1 MPSNELENEL
11 RSTLARAAADF
22 KNPEQARQRLGQ
34 RNYHPRKRN
43 RRLAAGI
50 TAAAAAAALVL
61 GLGLGLSGVFGS
73 ASPASAHRTNP
84 VRLAAFSVV
93 SNHNGTLTLT
103 LHRGVP
109 FHPSALRR
117 LLARHGVP
125 ALVRVGSYCYSSP
138 PPHAPRAVQTHPR
151 LKGYPPGQT
160 PPKVTK
166 LVIKARALPV
176 GTEIGFGFFD
186 HNRVFIQN
194 IIYDHTHTCATSP
207 AGP

>member
-22 KNPEQARQRLGQ
+22 EDPGQARQRLLQ
-34 RNYHPRKRN
+34 RNYHPRTRN

-50 TAAAAAAALVL
+50 TAAAAGAALVL
-61 GLGLGLSGVFGS
+61 GLGLSGVLGRGR
-73 ASPASAHRTNP
+73 PAPAHGTSQ

-93 SNHNGTLTLT
+93 SNHNGTVTLI
-103 LHRGVP
+103 LRPGLP
-109 FHPSALRR
+109 FHPAALRR

-125 ALVRVGSYCYSSP
+125 ALVKVGSYCYSDP
-138 PPHAPRAVQTHPR
+138 PPRAPGAVHTHPR

-160 PPKVTK
+160 PPKETK
-166 LVIKARALPV
+166 LVINATALPG

-194 IIYDHTHTCATSP
+194 IINDHAHTCSASP
-207 AGP
+207 TRP